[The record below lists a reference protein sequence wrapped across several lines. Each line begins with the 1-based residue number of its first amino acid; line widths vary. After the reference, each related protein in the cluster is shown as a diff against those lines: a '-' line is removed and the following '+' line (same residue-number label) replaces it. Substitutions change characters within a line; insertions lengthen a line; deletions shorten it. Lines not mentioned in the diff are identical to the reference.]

1 MLVITVLIYNWH
13 MTNRD
18 IQSGSPREA
27 PREPNRDVSAVVDA
41 ETLFAG
47 GLKIQIEFRGERY
60 QLRRTKAGKLIL
72 TK

>member
-1 MLVITVLIYNWH
+1 

-27 PREPNRDVSAVVDA
+27 PRDPNRDECTVVDA

-47 GLKIQIEFRGERY
+47 GHKIQIEFRGERY